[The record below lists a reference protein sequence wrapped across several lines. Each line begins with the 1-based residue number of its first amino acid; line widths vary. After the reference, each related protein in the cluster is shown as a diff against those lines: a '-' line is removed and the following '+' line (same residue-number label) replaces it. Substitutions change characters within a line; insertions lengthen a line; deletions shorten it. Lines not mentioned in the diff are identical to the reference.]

1 MWLKK
6 NGVIMRVKICG
17 ITNYEDAKYAIDVGA
32 DALGFVFYPN
42 SPRYI
47 SPQDAKKIIAKL
59 PPFIEMVGLFVNTTY
74 QETNEISKMSGITL
88 AQIHFGANDNFY
100 NNLSIR
106 HIKVVRA
113 KSKED
118 IKNYQDEY
126 RIVDAFVD
134 SYGGAG
140 KRVNLQWFNNIDK
153 KKIILAGGLNTNNL
167 SEVINKGFY
176 GVDVSSGVEQSKGKK
191 DKILVKNFIE
201 MAKNGKI

>member
-47 SPQDAKKIIAKL
+47 SPQNAKKIIAKL
-59 PPFIEMVGLFVNTTY
+59 PPFVEIVGLFVNTTY
-74 QETNEISKMSGITL
+74 QETNEISKISGITL
-88 AQIHFGANDNFY
+88 AQIHFGADDNFY

>member
-1 MWLKK
+1 
-6 NGVIMRVKICG
+6 MRVKICG

-47 SPQDAKKIIAKL
+47 SPQNAKKIIAKL
-59 PPFIEMVGLFVNTTY
+59 PPFVEIVGLFVNTTY
-74 QETNEISKMSGITL
+74 QETNEISKISGITL
-88 AQIHFGANDNFY
+88 AQIHFGADDNFY

>member
-1 MWLKK
+1 
-6 NGVIMRVKICG
+6 MRVKICG

-47 SPQDAKKIIAKL
+47 SPQNTKKIIAKL
-59 PPFIEMVGLFVNTTY
+59 PPFVEIVGLFVNTTY
-74 QETNEISKMSGITL
+74 QETNEISKISGITL
-88 AQIHFGANDNFY
+88 AQIHFGADDNFY